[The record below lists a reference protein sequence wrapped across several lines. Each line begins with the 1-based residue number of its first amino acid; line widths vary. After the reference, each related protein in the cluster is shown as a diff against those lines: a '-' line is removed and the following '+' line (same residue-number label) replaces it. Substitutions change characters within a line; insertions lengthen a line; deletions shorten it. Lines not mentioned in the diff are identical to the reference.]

1 MGKTVTDPS
10 KSEETPEVPKNEN
23 KKLARRRPEVHTV
36 EATPPAYPYDENG
49 RLVSQKV
56 QRDKNGRFTW
66 GHGYL
71 PITQDG
77 IRNAARKAFLDGL
90 NGIAGE
96 KRLLRIAEIA
106 EGYATGTIIGK
117 NGEPVEVTPSIRE
130 QLDANTT
137 LLYLQH
143 GRPSM
148 QVDVTANHT
157 VKVRWNPDKYARVE
171 DLEKYLELQ
180 RVGEEVIDAEV
191 VEKTEGEE

>member
-1 MGKTVTDPS
+1 MDETDTVL
-10 KSEETPEVPKNEN
+10 
-23 KKLARRRPEVHTV
+23 KKLEQSKEIESNRKEKRPAAPHPKHVSR
-36 EATPPAYPYDENG
+36 DEF
-49 RLVSQKV
+49 
-56 QRDKNGRFTW
+56 GRFAY

-77 IRNAARKAFLDGL
+77 IRNAARKAFLDSL

-106 EGYATGTIIGK
+106 EGVATATVNVG
-117 NGEPVEVTPSIRE
+117 GESVEVTPTIRE

-143 GRPSM
+143 GRPA
-148 QVDVTANHT
+148 QQIDVTANHT
-157 VKVRWNPDKYARVE
+157 VKVRWNPDKYERLE

-180 RVGEEVIDAEV
+180 RIGEVDGEVVDAEV
-191 VEKTEGEE
+191 VEPEGK

>member
-1 MGKTVTDPS
+1 MDETDTDPE
-10 KSEETPEVPKNEN
+10 KVEGPTAIEPKKHPEV
-23 KKLARRRPEVHTV
+23 RVSR
-36 EATPPAYPYDENG
+36 TPPPDSGVSRDE
-49 RLVSQKV
+49 L
-56 QRDKNGRFTW
+56 GRFCY

-77 IRNAARKAFLDGL
+77 VRNAARKAFLDSL

-106 EGYATGTIIGK
+106 EGQAVATALGRD
-117 NGEPVEVTPSIRE
+117 GEVVEVSPSIRE

-143 GRPSM
+143 GRPAM
-148 QVDVTANHT
+148 QVDVQATHT
-157 VKVRWNPDKYARVE
+157 VKVRWNPDKYERVE

-180 RVGEEVIDAEV
+180 RIGEVVDAEV
-191 VEKTEGEE
+191 VKTEDEGSQ

>member
-1 MGKTVTDPS
+1 MAKTDTGKEKPEESQAIESKRKAKSITVT
-10 KSEETPEVPKNEN
+10 
-23 KKLARRRPEVHTV
+23 V
-36 EATPPAYPYDENG
+36 ESTTGPGVVRDE
-49 RLVSQKV
+49 L
-56 QRDKNGRFTW
+56 GRFRY

-77 IRNAARKAFLDGL
+77 VRNAARKAFLDSL

-106 EGYATGTIIGK
+106 EGVAVATVMTSAG
-117 NGEPVEVTPSIRE
+117 PAEVTPSIRE

-143 GRPSM
+143 GRPTV
-148 QVDVTANHT
+148 QVDVQANHT
-157 VKVRWNPDKYARVE
+157 VKVRWDPNKYSRVE

-180 RVGEEVIDAEV
+180 RIGEVVDAEV
-191 VEKTEGEE
+191 VDAEVDAGEGTTGESE

>member
-1 MGKTVTDPS
+1 MA
-10 KSEETPEVPKNEN
+10 PKKPREN
-23 KKLARRRPEVHTV
+23 KALTV
-36 EATPPAYPYDENG
+36 SLEGKKDGVIRDEF
-49 RLVSQKV
+49 
-56 QRDKNGRFTW
+56 GRFAY

-77 IRNAARKAFLDGL
+77 VRNAARKAFLDSL

-106 EGYATGTIIGK
+106 EGTAVATVLTKDGQ
-117 NGEPVEVTPSIRE
+117 PVDVTPSIRE

-143 GRPSM
+143 GRPAM
-148 QVDVTANHT
+148 QLDVQATHT
-157 VKVRWNPDKYARVE
+157 VKVRWNPDKYERVE

-180 RVGEEVIDAEV
+180 RLGEVIDAEV
-191 VEKTEGEE
+191 IKDDKEPTHD